1 MTSSNIEFKAMP
13 GQVNV
18 DEAQG
23 IVECFVAGIGNKD
36 SVGDVLIA
44 GAFTKSLTRRKPRVV
59 WGHNW
64 NDPIGKVL
72 EIYEVAPG
80 DRRLPVKMLNAGIGG
95 LYARVQFNLNSEK
108 GKEAFA
114 NIAFFGQEQEWSI
127 GYKTLDAI
135 FDPNLQANI
144 LKEVELYEVSPVLHG
159 ANQLTGTISVKS
171 DDAVALAESE
181 KGWGMMGP
189 HHMMGQMPQR
199 PTMIM
204 VRENDDD
211 YESEKPIFSEGLSQ
225 PIDGDKKQRLEKEI
239 MERTGSPVRLMSAT
253 ESTAIFQRM
262 MPNGA
267 PMNFRI
273 GYHTPDNYST
283 FMFGKPEL
291 IKNTDN
297 YSSPN
302 NNPSGSR
309 VITPTQMPSMQ
320 IQVKP
325 GYEQDYEKSDIA
337 SQLLDLEEIL
347 MSEVDE
353 KVGKTINKRNLS
365 KLKQI
370 IENLQEVISS
380 AEKEDLET
388 KGYLI
393 PVELHEAFHAKSLL
407 DPILDYHR
415 VESQV
420 TENGILITS
429 GVTKDLIDAIDNAQK
444 GIGRTLGGKP
454 GKGRAAGRAAFS
466 RFDPKAWDGDG
477 DGLVQEGTPFQRP
490 AIPGVNDRS
499 TRGRVNAQAATQ
511 AFTQQGGFASTS
523 GGSNDFNRQI
533 KPEQRV
539 IDSAVKMLEK
549 NREYIADRMMP
560 GRNREILD
568 ENWVDET
575 IKNLKKGEI
584 SHLDAMNIMN
594 LVADIVSRK
603 INEDPSLR
611 DATSGEVFQYQKL
624 SKRLR
629 RAMVAGVSPEDMD
642 NIRRGQGI
650 TRSQV
655 SKPSAFGSTSKPS
668 KPLSASTIRNI
679 DIRGIDDAIEE
690 LAAKD
695 IGLSFSRYRQ
705 LKDEGRLPERYEKAF
720 TDRVQV
726 LNEIFRGLSKEKLD
740 KSPGTVISEIRK
752 KLVDS
757 LSSERNDSSFIQ
769 GFNDRKELQNFID
782 GIENIVELALVEY
795 SRAGDEESELAD
807 DLMDDFRESLQKISE
822 KSKELFNARSRSLD
836 GRMPK
841 DAKKTAEL
849 EKERLFDLLKNPL
862 NIEELVD
869 YLDSTDGVIP
879 TNVFLDRIKKG
890 NISDEDLVEI
900 NGLLEDAL
908 EHIITLDPSL
918 DPEKLA
924 KEFSDAFRE
933 GGKNDESG
941 VIQRIAKEL
950 GDDGVSEGLVQYL
963 KDGKENSPFLPDR
976 GKKEREIL
984 RGFASSSGRM
994 DREEDGA
1001 DYDEAFGPRGR
1012 RTNRGMREDPVGE
1025 GVTERLDRDSQNA
1038 AVRQQFASS
1047 SGSSGKERLS
1057 GDDFDENDALTAK
1070 GRKKVFDYLVDNG
1083 TSKDEADSIMDR
1095 WEQNDG
1101 TAEEYM
1107 QKYSEGDR
1115 SVIKNIADAA
1125 SSMYED
1131 DISNDGERQA
1141 ERRYYQNENRGFASR
1156 SDDDIPVPGTGR
1168 TTRDFDTSRAVPMP
1182 DEPDEE
1188 IMESLRE
1195 VEKDRNSRTSSR
1207 RGEGTMLGRSGQI
1220 SRDEQGNVDPT
1231 EGREARAAFDQNI
1244 FNKLRELGFDDEQIE
1259 LLTGVPDGGRTPEG
1273 AKPASYFASQSRA
1286 PGKLSENTALRRV
1299 NRAISENGNNVLD
1312 SDILKD
1318 FLSGM
1323 SAEEINEKFSLGNPR
1338 DATNAANREINR
1350 IRANIS
1356 SKANSDMDLLI
1367 YLESGFSVKDTAQL
1381 FNISPREV
1389 RKRQKQLKLE
1399 LGKNIE
1405 EDDLLYLRSGLTLE
1419 QTGKVLG
1426 IEPKEI
1432 RRREQIALK
1441 TRGSSRGNKIGRKK
1455 QTRDGTLTPQKNL
1468 SITLDDDLVGLLNE
1482 EVGMLLDNTKN
1493 REPLLLMKKILE
1505 ESKGGK
1511 FEVTP
1516 EQFDNITA
1524 AIEDAFE
1531 NGVVTSDVYGVL
1543 HQAAESLD
1551 GKYDLNEINNP
1562 KKAKGFASSGRRANN
1577 GAPTDMTELQ
1587 QRQYVMW
1594 ARQQRGLRVA
1604 QEIIQEHDRNN
1615 GQMPAP
1621 RWKALR
1627 TMYSNMASQ
1636 GPRRSPGFASRDR
1649 TSRPTAGVR
1658 DVGTSSG
1665 GPLPYVYITTGWKK
1679 VGGAGGLN
1687 DAGKYTDP
1695 KTGKTYY
1702 VKHSA
1707 SGEEFRGESEI
1718 LTSKLYQ
1725 LLGVGTIN
1733 YERGVHNGKLQR
1745 VSEWNP
1751 GIKTIGRNHGAK
1763 SRDPKFKASV
1773 QESLIANAWLA
1784 NWDGTGNMD
1793 NIVEGPNGEAIM
1805 ADSGGG
1811 LLFRAQAWNGM
1822 KGQGGTDSF
1831 GPKVEEVFNLINGKT
1846 RSGQS
1851 VQGGVSNAYY
1861 KDIEPS
1867 EVARQV
1873 KELSQVT
1880 DEDIKKLVSQTI
1892 SNKADGDRL
1901 AEILIA
1907 RRDWIVDHWSTG
1919 QLVEKPQDT
1928 SRSDASGSRVRPFA
1942 SSSAGSR
1949 RAFASTGIDG
1959 AGDDG
1964 PGSGRVI
1971 RARGLGEAVP
1981 GGAIEGRER
1990 ASGGGQSRGD
2000 NTGLETRFAGKSFDE
2015 TKPDNWDELTL
2026 DEKWNWALTEG
2037 NPENNKTEER
2047 MSPVAYKKLLTDL
2060 GEESDK
2066 EELARMSPAQRREE
2080 RRIRKQQDAEIEEMG
2095 DPESKEEVKRRT
2107 EQSKPKEPKKPAVTK
2122 IKKSENAQQAKEER
2136 TKRLDAFIDFIND
2149 KKSEIETDEY
2159 EVDDH
2164 RELWDKVST
2173 ALQEGGYDFN
2183 IKSLGAAIA
2192 VLDDYVG
2199 SFEDEQLTP
2208 GEKKNLQAAKKML
2221 RTLISAKTAYESDEW
2236 INGGKGSGT
2245 KPTAFASSG
2254 RQIPGMPPVSKEA
2267 IEARKQMEKLI
2278 SDTKKDIKKMQGTG
2292 KPGSRGFAST
2302 SSSGKTMITDEATFF
2317 QDIESSIVK
2326 EIRRARKAQDAK
2338 AVKGLTK
2345 LEEIIK
2351 RDEASKTGSRRTNV
2365 GSIYF
2370 TMEEADQIL
2379 DGLMFALDSQLED
2392 GGEKRIAWYSKLIEL
2407 IAKSAKSTFID
2418 KTTSEIGKTTRTGTN
2433 SRGQTRT
2440 IKTIPDA

>member
-1 MTSSNIEFKAMP
+1 M
-13 GQVNV
+13 
-18 DEAQG
+18 
-23 IVECFVAGIGNKD
+23 
-36 SVGDVLIA
+36 
-44 GAFTKSLTRRKPRVV
+44 
-59 WGHNW
+59 
-64 NDPIGKVL
+64 
-72 EIYEVAPG
+72 
-80 DRRLPVKMLNAGIGG
+80 
-95 LYARVQFNLNSEK
+95 VQ
-108 GKEAFA
+108 
-114 NIAFFGQEQEWSI
+114 
-127 GYKTLDAI
+127 D
-135 FDPNLQANI
+135 
-144 LKEVELYEVSPVLHG
+144 
-159 ANQLTGTISVKS
+159 
-171 DDAVALAESE
+171 
-181 KGWGMMGP
+181 
-189 HHMMGQMPQR
+189 
-199 PTMIM
+199 
-204 VRENDDD
+204 NDDE
-211 YESEKPIFSEGLSQ
+211 YESEKPIFAEGLSQ

-297 YSSPN
+297 A
-302 NNPSGSR
+302 SGSR
-309 VITPTQMPSMQ
+309 VITPSQMPVMQ

-325 GYEQDYEKSDIA
+325 GYEQNYEKSDIA

-393 PVELHEAFHAKSLL
+393 PVDLHEAFHTKSLL

-420 TENGILITS
+420 TEKGILITS

-444 GIGRTLGGKP
+444 GIGRSISGNP

-499 TRGRVNAQAATQ
+499 TRGRVNIQAATQ

-523 GGSNDFNRQI
+523 SGGNDFNRQI
-533 KPEQRV
+533 KPERRV
-539 IDSAVKMLEK
+539 VDSAVKMLEK

-575 IKNLKKGEI
+575 IKNLKNGEI

-611 DATSGEVFQYQKL
+611 DATSGEVFEYQKL

-655 SKPSAFGSTSKPS
+655 SKPSAFGSSSNTPAQNI
-668 KPLSASTIRNI
+668 ASIVKI
-679 DIRGIDDAIEE
+679 DIPQIDEAIEK
-690 LAAKD
+690 LAVKD
-695 IGLSFSRYRQ
+695 IGMSFERFKELR
-705 LKDEGRLPERYEKAF
+705 DEGRLPERYQKAF
-720 TDRVQV
+720 SDRVKV
-726 LNEIFRGLSKEKLD
+726 LNDIFSGLSKEKLD
-740 KSPGTVISEIRK
+740 KSPGKVLSEIRK
-752 KLVDS
+752 KLVDT
-757 LSSERNDSSFIQ
+757 LSSDDKEGDGFIG
-769 GFNDRKELQNFID
+769 GFNDRKEIQNFID
-782 GIENIVELALVEY
+782 GIERVLGLAFDDYVDRARENGTGEEADELQA
-795 SRAGDEESELAD
+795 ELLSNFEA
-807 DLMDDFRESLQKISE
+807 SLKKISE
-822 KSKELFNARSRSLD
+822 QSKKLFDERKISVR
-836 GRMPK
+836 GV
-841 DAKKTAEL
+841 DAKKAKEESKS

-862 NIEELVD
+862 DIEELAD

-879 TNVFLDRIKKG
+879 TNAFLERIRKG
-890 NISDEDLVEI
+890 NISDEDLVQI

-908 EHIITLDPSL
+908 ENIIKLDPSL

-933 GGKNDESG
+933 GAKNDESG

-950 GDDGVSEGLVQYL
+950 GDDGVSQDLVQYL
-963 KDGKENSPFLPDR
+963 KDGKSNSPFLPDR

-984 RGFASSSGRM
+984 RGFASSSGRNN
-994 DREEDGA
+994 ED
-1001 DYDEAFGPRGR
+1001 
-1012 RTNRGMREDPVGE
+1012 
-1025 GVTERLDRDSQNA
+1025 L
-1038 AVRQQFASS
+1038 
-1047 SGSSGKERLS
+1047 
-1057 GDDFDENDALTAK
+1057 
-1070 GRKKVFDYLVDNG
+1070 
-1083 TSKDEADSIMDR
+1083 
-1095 WEQNDG
+1095 
-1101 TAEEYM
+1101 
-1107 QKYSEGDR
+1107 
-1115 SVIKNIADAA
+1115 
-1125 SSMYED
+1125 
-1131 DISNDGERQA
+1131 
-1141 ERRYYQNENRGFASR
+1141 
-1156 SDDDIPVPGTGR
+1156 PVPGTGR
-1168 TTRDFDTSRAVPMP
+1168 TVRDFDTSGAVPMP

-1188 IMESLRE
+1188 IMQRLEE
-1195 VEKDRNSRTSSR
+1195 VAKDRDSRTAKR
-1207 RGEGTMLGRSGQI
+1207 RGEGTMLGRDGQI
-1220 SRDEQGNVDPT
+1220 RRDEQGNVDPT
-1231 EGREARAAFDQNI
+1231 EAREARAAFDQNI

-1259 LLTGVPDGGRTPEG
+1259 LLTGVPDGGRIPEG
-1273 AKPASYFASQSRA
+1273 GKPATYFASQSRA

-1299 NRAISENGNNVLD
+1299 NRAISENGTNVLD

-1350 IRANIS
+1350 IKANIS

-1367 YLESGFSVKDTAQL
+1367 YLESGFSVEDTARL
-1381 FNISPREV
+1381 FNISPKEV

-1399 LGKNIE
+1399 LGENIE
-1405 EDDLLYLRSGLTLE
+1405 DDDLLYLRSGLTLE

-1441 TRGSSRGNKIGRKK
+1441 APASSRGNKIGRKK
-1455 QTRDGTLTPQKNL
+1455 QTRDGALTPQKNL

-1562 KKAKGFASSGRRANN
+1562 KKAKGFASSGRRFNN

-1587 QRQYVMW
+1587 QRQYVAW

-1649 TSRPTAGVR
+1649 TSRPTAGIR
-1658 DVGTSSG
+1658 DVGTSNT
-1665 GPLPYVYITTGWKK
+1665 GPLPYIHQTSGWKK

-1687 DAGKYTDP
+1687 EASQMQDP
-1695 KTGKTYY
+1695 KTGKKFY
-1702 VKHSA
+1702 VKHTRA
-1707 SGEEFRGESEI
+1707 GEEFRGESEI

-1745 VSEWNP
+1745 VSEWDPSINS
-1751 GIKTIGRNHGAK
+1751 RVNHGQM
-1763 SRDPKFKASV
+1763 SRDPKFRASV
-1773 QESLIANAWLA
+1773 QGSLIANAWLA
-1784 NWDGTGNMD
+1784 NWDGTGNMS
-1793 NIVEGPNGEAIM
+1793 NIVERDGEAVM

-1811 LLFRAQAWNGM
+1811 LLFRAQRYSGM

-1831 GPKVEEVFNLINGKT
+1831 GAKVEEVFNLINGKT

-1851 VQGGVSNAYY
+1851 VQGGVSDAYY
-1861 KDIEPS
+1861 KGIEPS

-1949 RAFASTGIDG
+1949 RGFASTSIDG

-1981 GGAIEGRER
+1981 GGAIEGRARTQE
-1990 ASGGGQSRGD
+1990 AGQSRGD

-2060 GEESDK
+2060 GEETDK
-2066 EELARMSPAQRREE
+2066 EELASMSPAQRREE
-2080 RRIRKQQDAEIEEMG
+2080 RRIRKEQDAKIEEMG

-2107 EQSKPKEPKKPAVTK
+2107 EQSKPKELKKPAVTK
-2122 IKKSENAQQAKEER
+2122 IKKSENAQKAKEER

-2164 RELWDKVST
+2164 RDLWDKVST
-2173 ALQEGGYDFN
+2173 ALQEGGYDFTV
-2183 IKSLGAAIA
+2183 KSLENAIA

-2199 SFEDEQLTP
+2199 SFEDEQLAP
-2208 GEKKNLQAAKKML
+2208 GEKKNLTAAKKML
-2221 RTLISAKTAYESDEW
+2221 RTLISAKTAYQSDEW

-2254 RQIPGMPPVSKEA
+2254 GQIPGMPPISKEA

-2317 QDIESSIVK
+2317 QDIESSLVK
-2326 EIRRARKAQDAK
+2326 EIRKARKAQDAR

-2345 LEEIIK
+2345 LEEIIR

>member
-80 DRRLPVKMLNAGIGG
+80 DRRLPLKMLNAGIGG

-171 DDAVALAESE
+171 DDAIALAESE
-181 KGWGMMGP
+181 KGYGMMGP

-204 VRENDDD
+204 VQDNNDE
-211 YESEKPIFSEGLSQ
+211 YESEKPIFSEGLAQS
-225 PIDGDKKQRLEKEI
+225 IDGDKKQRLEKEI

-297 YSSPN
+297 A
-302 NNPSGSR
+302 SGSR
-309 VITPTQMPSMQ
+309 VITPSQMPVMQ

-325 GYEQDYEKSDIA
+325 GYEQNYEKSDIA

-393 PVELHEAFHAKSLL
+393 PVELHEAFHTKSLL

-420 TENGILITS
+420 TEKGILITS

-444 GIGRTLGGKP
+444 GIGRSISGNP

-499 TRGRVNAQAATQ
+499 TRGRVNIQAATQ

-523 GGSNDFNRQI
+523 GGGNDFNRQI

-594 LVADIVSRK
+594 IVADIVSRK

-650 TRSQV
+650 TRSQI
-655 SKPSAFGSTSKPS
+655 SNPRAFGS
-668 KPLSASTIRNI
+668 ASNPPAQNIASVVKI
-679 DIRGIDDAIEE
+679 DIPQIDDAIEE

-695 IGLSFSRYRQ
+695 IGMS
-705 LKDEGRLPERYEKAF
+705 LKRFRELRDEGSLPERYQKAF
-720 TDRVQV
+720 SDRVKV
-726 LNEIFRGLSKEKLD
+726 LNDIFSGLNKEKLD
-740 KSPGTVISEIRK
+740 ESPGKVLSEIRK
-752 KLVDS
+752 KLVDT
-757 LSSERNDSSFIQ
+757 LSSDDKEGDGFIS
-769 GFNDRKELQNFID
+769 GFNDRREIQNFID
-782 GIENIVELALVEY
+782 GIEEVLNLAFDDYVD
-795 SRAGDEESELAD
+795 RARENGTGEEAD
-807 DLMDDFRESLQKISE
+807 DLQAELLSDFADSLKKISE
-822 KSKELFNARSRSLD
+822 KSKNLFDARTKSFR
-836 GRMPK
+836 GTQP
-841 DAKKTAEL
+841 AKAKAESQF

-862 NIEELVD
+862 DMESLAR

-879 TNVFLDRIKKG
+879 TDAFLDRIRKG
-890 NISDEDLVEI
+890 DIGDQDLVEL
-900 NGLLEDAL
+900 NSLLEDAL
-908 EHIITLDPSL
+908 ENIITLDPSL

-924 KEFSDAFRE
+924 KEFSDAIRE
-933 GGKNDESG
+933 GAKNDESG

-950 GDDGVSEGLVQYL
+950 GDDGVSQDLVEYL
-963 KDGKENSPFLPDR
+963 KDGREGSPFLPDR
-976 GKKEREIL
+976 GKKEREVL
-984 RGFASSSGRM
+984 RGFASESPRDAPAWERRGTPQGAPKSPYKYEWGGREF
-994 DREEDGA
+994 DGPPLLPRLGLEDL
-1001 DYDEAFGPRGR
+1001 DY
-1012 RTNRGMREDPVGE
+1012 TNTPAESVS
-1025 GVTERLDRDSQNA
+1025 VT
-1038 AVRQQFASS
+1038 
-1047 SGSSGKERLS
+1047 
-1057 GDDFDENDALTAK
+1057 LTEK
-1070 GRKKVFDYLVDNG
+1070 GRKKVLDHLVSNG
-1083 TSKDEADSIMDR
+1083 INEDEANSILDL

-1101 TAEEYM
+1101 TAEEYL
-1107 QKYSEGDR
+1107 QKYGKYPFPT
-1115 SVIKNIADAA
+1115 IKDFADAA

-1131 DISNDGERQA
+1131 EMSSAGERGA
-1141 ERRYYQNENRGFASR
+1141 EKRYYRNENGGRPFAS
-1156 SDDDIPVPGTGR
+1156 
-1168 TTRDFDTSRAVPMP
+1168 
-1182 DEPDEE
+1182 
-1188 IMESLRE
+1188 
-1195 VEKDRNSRTSSR
+1195 
-1207 RGEGTMLGRSGQI
+1207 
-1220 SRDEQGNVDPT
+1220 
-1231 EGREARAAFDQNI
+1231 
-1244 FNKLRELGFDDEQIE
+1244 
-1259 LLTGVPDGGRTPEG
+1259 
-1273 AKPASYFASQSRA
+1273 
-1286 PGKLSENTALRRV
+1286 
-1299 NRAISENGNNVLD
+1299 
-1312 SDILKD
+1312 
-1318 FLSGM
+1318 
-1323 SAEEINEKFSLGNPR
+1323 
-1338 DATNAANREINR
+1338 
-1350 IRANIS
+1350 
-1356 SKANSDMDLLI
+1356 
-1367 YLESGFSVKDTAQL
+1367 
-1381 FNISPREV
+1381 
-1389 RKRQKQLKLE
+1389 
-1399 LGKNIE
+1399 
-1405 EDDLLYLRSGLTLE
+1405 
-1419 QTGKVLG
+1419 
-1426 IEPKEI
+1426 
-1432 RRREQIALK
+1432 
-1441 TRGSSRGNKIGRKK
+1441 SSRGKKIGRKK
-1455 QTRDGTLTPQKNL
+1455 QTLEGTLTPQKNL
-1468 SITLDDDLVGLLNE
+1468 SITLDDDLIGLLNE

-1493 REPLLLMKKILE
+1493 REPLLAMKKILE
-1505 ESKGGK
+1505 DSKGAK

-1516 EQFDNITA
+1516 KQFDDITA

-1562 KKAKGFASSGRRANN
+1562 NKVKGFASSRRRINN

-1587 QRQYVMW
+1587 QRQYVAW

-1604 QEIIQEHDRNN
+1604 QEIIQEHDKNS
-1615 GQMPAP
+1615 GQMPPA

-1649 TSRPTAGVR
+1649 TSKPTAGIR
-1658 DVGTSSG
+1658 DIGTPNT
-1665 GPLPYVYITTGWKK
+1665 GPLPYVYRTTGWKK

-1695 KTGKTYY
+1695 ATGKTYY

-1725 LLGVGTIN
+1725 LLGIGTIN

-1751 GIKTIGRNHGAK
+1751 GIKTVSHSAK
-1763 SRDPKFKASV
+1763 SKDPKFKASV
-1773 QESLIANAWLA
+1773 QKSLIANAWLA
-1784 NWDGTGNMD
+1784 NWDGTGNMS

-1811 LLFRAQAWNGM
+1811 LIFRAQSYSGM

-1831 GPKVEEVFNLINGKT
+1831 GAKVEEVFNLINGKT

-1880 DEDIKKLVSQTI
+1880 DDDIKKLVSQQV

-1919 QLVEKPQDT
+1919 QLVENPQDT
-1928 SRSDASGSRVRPFA
+1928 SRSDASGSRVRVFA
-1942 SSSAGSR
+1942 SSSAGSKR
-1949 RAFASTGIDG
+1949 GFASASVDG
-1959 AGDDG
+1959 PGDDG

-1981 GGAIEGRER
+1981 GGSIEGRER
-1990 ASGGGQSRGD
+1990 ASETGISRGD

-2060 GEESDK
+2060 GEEADK

-2080 RRIRKQQDAEIEEMG
+2080 RRIRKEQDAKIEEMG

-2122 IKKSENAQQAKEER
+2122 IKKSENAQKAKEER

-2173 ALQEGGYDFN
+2173 ALQEGGYDFTV
-2183 IKSLGAAIA
+2183 KSLENAIA

-2199 SFEDEQLTP
+2199 SFEDEQLAP
-2208 GEKKNLQAAKKML
+2208 GEKKNLTAAKKML
-2221 RTLISAKTAYESDEW
+2221 RTLISAKTAYQSDEW
-2236 INGGKGSGT
+2236 INGGKGSGS

-2254 RQIPGMPPVSKEA
+2254 RQLPGMPPISKEA

-2317 QDIESSIVK
+2317 QDIESSLVK
-2326 EIRRARKAQDAK
+2326 EIRKARKAQDAR

-2345 LEEIIK
+2345 LEEIIR